1 MKSSFN
7 KPLALKEK
15 LGYALGDAGTNI
27 AWRTMSTFLLIFYT
41 DVFGIPPVAAGILL
55 LIARLS
61 DGVTD
66 IIMGI
71 IGDRTRTKNGQ
82 FRPWILWTAVP
93 FGLILALTF
102 TTPPFGLTGK
112 LIYAYV
118 TYILYTLV
126 YTASNVPY
134 GALMGVMTSDEKE
147 RTSLS
152 SFRFAGAYFGG
163 ILTQG
168 LLIYFVLFFGNVNP
182 TIKVKQIADSEDY
195 IVSVTAPK
203 DVEKAAV
210 SCKSGLS
217 AKFFE
222 LNQSDEFIDNKQIDS
237 IKTDAKT
244 LATAQ
249 VSFTMKADK
258 TYTFVAYDVKD
269 LKAGN
274 IQCINQKEGYQ
285 NSVYLL
291 SVLLVIFL
299 LITYFT
305 TNERVLLNKEH
316 QGKIKDDLKDLLTN
330 VPWLILLF
338 IGFVFCIYNGI
349 KQGVTVMYFKRYLNN
364 EALSAIYMVGLL
376 VVSGIAALS
385 TSPLVKLLGKKKLFL
400 SVMLF
405 SALTNG
411 LLFFAGPEDQSLI
424 FILGTASEFG
434 AGIMPVLFFAMLGDC
449 ADYSE
454 WKNGRRATGLIY
466 SAGTF
471 AFKFGGGIAG
481 AIIGWI
487 LGVYGYNGMVESTI
501 TGAMPAIVM
510 LMSWIPALILAIVG
524 VSAVIAYP
532 LTDKKLQEIT
542 FELINRRAVQ
552 TAD

>member
-1 MKSSFN
+1 MDSIKK
-7 KPLALKEK
+7 KPLVLKEK
-15 LGYALGDAGTNI
+15 IGYALGDAGTNI

-41 DVFGIPPVAAGILL
+41 DVFGLPPVAAGVLL

-61 DGVTD
+61 DGITD
-66 IIMGI
+66 ILMGI
-71 IGDRTRTKNGQ
+71 IGDRTRTKYGQ

-118 TYILYTLV
+118 TYILYTLI
-126 YTASNVPY
+126 YTANNVPY

-168 LLIYFVLFFGNVNP
+168 LLIYFVLFFGNVDPKITVNK
-182 TIKVKQIADSEDY
+182 IENHNDY
-195 IVSVTAPK
+195 IVSVTSPN
-203 DVEKAAV
+203 DVENAAI

-217 AKFFE
+217 AKFIE
-222 LNQSDEFIDNKQIDS
+222 LEGGS
-237 IKTDAKT
+237 IKSIDYENLKLIKADTSIS
-244 LATAQ
+244 ATPQ
-249 VSFTMKADK
+249 VSFTMEANK
-258 TYTFVAYDVKD
+258 TYYFIASDIID
-269 LKAGN
+269 LKSEN

-291 SVLLVIFL
+291 SVILIIFL

-305 TNERVLLNKEH
+305 TKERVVAQKEK
-316 QGKIKDDLKDLLTN
+316 QGKVLDDLKDLLTN

-364 EALSAIYMVGLL
+364 EALSAIYMVVLL

-385 TSPLVKLLGKKKLFL
+385 TSPLVKILGKKGLFL
-400 SVMLF
+400 AVMLF
-405 SALTNG
+405 QQQQTL
-411 LLFFAGPEDQSLI
+411 
-424 FILGTASEFG
+424 
-434 AGIMPVLFFAMLGDC
+434 
-449 ADYSE
+449 YSFLQAP
-454 WKNGRRATGLIY
+454 KIIQLY
-466 SAGTF
+466 S
-471 AFKFGGGIAG
+471 
-481 AIIGWI
+481 
-487 LGVYGYNGMVESTI
+487 Y
-501 TGAMPAIVM
+501 
-510 LMSWIPALILAIVG
+510 
-524 VSAVIAYP
+524 
-532 LTDKKLQEIT
+532 
-542 FELINRRAVQ
+542 
-552 TAD
+552 

>member
-1 MKSSFN
+1 MESTTF

-15 LGYALGDAGTNI
+15 VGYALGDAGTNI

-41 DVFGIPPVAAGILL
+41 DVFGIPPVAAGLLL

-66 IIMGI
+66 VIMGI
-71 IGDRTRTKNGQ
+71 IGDRTRTKKGQ

-93 FGLILALTF
+93 FGIILSLTF

-112 LIYAYV
+112 LIYAYI
-118 TYILYTLV
+118 TYILYTLI

-182 TIKVKQIADSEDY
+182 SIEVKPLANGENY
-195 IVSVTAPK
+195 LVTVTSSK
-203 DVEKAAV
+203 DVENAAV

-217 AKFFE
+217 AKFFR
-222 LNQSDEFIDNKQIDS
+222 IDKNIESVDNEMINSLKADPDLVH
-237 IKTDAKT
+237 TT
-244 LATAQ
+244 Q
-249 VSFTMKADK
+249 VSFNMEANK
-258 TYTFVAYDVKD
+258 TYTFAAYDNNN
-269 LKAGN
+269 LKPEN
-274 IQCINQKEGYQ
+274 IQCINQKKGYQ

-299 LITYFT
+299 LITYYT
-305 TNERVLLNKEH
+305 TKERIVINKEQ
-316 QGKIKDDLKDLLTN
+316 QGKVKDDLKDLLTN

-385 TSPLVKLLGKKKLFL
+385 TTPLVKLMGKKKLFL
-400 SVMLF
+400 AVMLF
-405 SALTNG
+405 SAASNG
-411 LLFFAGPEDQSLI
+411 LLAFAGPDDQTL
-424 FILGTASEFG
+424 
-434 AGIMPVLFFAMLGDC
+434 
-449 ADYSE
+449 
-454 WKNGRRATGLIY
+454 
-466 SAGTF
+466 
-471 AFKFGGGIAG
+471 
-481 AIIGWI
+481 
-487 LGVYGYNGMVESTI
+487 
-501 TGAMPAIVM
+501 
-510 LMSWIPALILAIVG
+510 
-524 VSAVIAYP
+524 
-532 LTDKKLQEIT
+532 
-542 FELINRRAVQ
+542 
-552 TAD
+552 